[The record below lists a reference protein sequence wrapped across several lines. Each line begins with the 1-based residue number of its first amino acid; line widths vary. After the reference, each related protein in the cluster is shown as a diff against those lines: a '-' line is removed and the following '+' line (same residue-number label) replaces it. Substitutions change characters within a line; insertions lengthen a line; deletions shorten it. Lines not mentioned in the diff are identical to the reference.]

1 VELDGVVFYG
11 RLGHLALKMYG
22 LDRDLQQWRG
32 ARVLDCPGGPSSL
45 AALLAAAGAEVIACD
60 PLYALSN
67 AELRQRSLDD
77 LALSIA
83 KSTTSS
89 MLRPGFDLEQVR
101 RNHLEGLE
109 AFLADRKAHP
119 ERYLAASLPDL
130 PFASGSFDLVLSG
143 HLLFSYAP
151 VADGGLMLG
160 TVLDLDWH
168 RRALAELC
176 RVSGQQVRLYPAHTQ
191 ESPARPH
198 PYAEALLSELPASW
212 TGGFAARNYD
222 QGFTGFTDGLQLS
235 RCICQVTRVPTGLQS
250 R

>member
-1 VELDGVVFYG
+1 MELDGVVFYG
-11 RLGHLALKMYG
+11 RLGHLALQMYG
-22 LDRDLQQWRG
+22 LEGDLRHWRG

-45 AALLAAAGAEVIACD
+45 AALLAAAGVEVIACD

-67 AELRQRSLDD
+67 ADLRQRSLDD

-109 AFLADRKAHP
+109 VFLADRQAHP
-119 ERYLAASLPDL
+119 DRYRAAALPELPLAT
-130 PFASGSFDLVLSG
+130 GSFDLVLSG

-160 TVLDLDWH
+160 RSLDLDWH

-176 RVSGQQVRLYPAHTQ
+176 RVSRQQVRLYPAHTH
-191 ESPARPH
+191 ELPAQPH
-198 PYAEALLSELPASW
+198 PYAEALLAELPAGW
-212 TGGFAARNYD
+212 HGGFAERNYD

-235 RCICQVTRVPTGLQS
+235 CTVLPQPW
-250 R
+250 